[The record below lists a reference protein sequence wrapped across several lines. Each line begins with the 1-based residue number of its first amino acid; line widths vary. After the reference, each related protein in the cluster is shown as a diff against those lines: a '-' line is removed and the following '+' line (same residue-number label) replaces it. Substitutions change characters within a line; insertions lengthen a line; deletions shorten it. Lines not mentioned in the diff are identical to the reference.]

1 MYNKNL
7 RNKQKQEAI
16 KRLTILQNEYMV
28 HKNVLNEF
36 KADETIYYSEN
47 FRGYMQGILYWLHNK
62 DEFVNIVKNIEE
74 KRNIY
79 VYHCIL
85 SHYSDD
91 GDVLTML
98 YVSSDE
104 EYWENERQELIDGCP
119 CMYTYSFNFP
129 EFSEFGGVAITGVNG
144 GINRLY

>member
-1 MYNKNL
+1 MDNKEL
-7 RNKQKQEAI
+7 REKQKQEAI
-16 KRLTILQNEYMV
+16 KRLEILQSEYML

-47 FRGYMQGILYWLHNK
+47 FGGYMQGILYWLHNK
-62 DEFVNIVKNIEE
+62 DEFVKVVKEIEE

-85 SHYSDD
+85 NHYRDD

-98 YVSSDE
+98 YISEDE
-104 EYWENERQELIDGCP
+104 EYWENERQELKEGCP
-119 CMYTYSFNFP
+119 CIYEHSFSFP
-129 EFSEFGGVAITGVNG
+129 EFSEFGSTEITGVNG

>member
-1 MYNKNL
+1 MDNKEL
-7 RNKQKQEAI
+7 RDKQKQEAI
-16 KRLTILQNEYMV
+16 KRLEILQSEYML

-47 FRGYMQGILYWLHNK
+47 FSGYMQGILYWLHNK
-62 DEFVNIVKNIEE
+62 DEFVKIVKEIEE

-79 VYHCIL
+79 VYHCML
-85 SHYSDD
+85 NHYRDD

-98 YVSSDE
+98 YVSSDVE
-104 EYWENERQELIDGCP
+104 FWENERQELKDGSP
-119 CMYTYSFNFP
+119 CTYVHSFNFP
-129 EFSEFGGVAITGVNG
+129 QFSEFGGITITGVNV

>member
-1 MYNKNL
+1 MDNKEL
-7 RNKQKQEAI
+7 RDKQKQEAI
-16 KRLTILQNEYMV
+16 KRLEILQSEYML

-47 FRGYMQGILYWLHNK
+47 FSGYMQGILYWLHNK
-62 DEFVNIVKNIEE
+62 DEFVKIVKEIEE

-79 VYHCIL
+79 VYHCML
-85 SHYSDD
+85 NHYRDD

-98 YVSSDE
+98 YVSSDVE
-104 EYWENERQELIDGCP
+104 FWENERQELKDGSP
-119 CMYTYSFNFP
+119 CTYVHSFNFP
-129 EFSEFGGVAITGVNG
+129 QFSEFGGITITGVNG

>member
-1 MYNKNL
+1 MENKEL
-7 RNKQKQEAI
+7 KEKQKLEAI
-16 KRLTILQNEYMV
+16 KRLEILKKEYMV
-28 HKNVLNEF
+28 HTNVLNEF
-36 KADETIYYSEN
+36 KTDETIYYSEN
-47 FRGYMQGILYWLHNK
+47 FRSYMQGILYWLHNK
-62 DEFVNIVKNIEE
+62 DEFVKVVKEIEE

-85 SHYSDD
+85 NHYRDD

-104 EYWENERQELIDGCP
+104 EFWENERQELIDGYP
-119 CMYTYSFNFP
+119 CVYTYSFSFP
-129 EFSEFGGVAITGVNG
+129 EFSEFGRVQITGVNG

>member
-1 MYNKNL
+1 MDNKEL
-7 RNKQKQEAI
+7 REKQKQEAI
-16 KRLTILQNEYMV
+16 KRLEILQKEYMV

-47 FRGYMQGILYWLHNK
+47 FRGYQQGILYWLHNK
-62 DEFVNIVKNIEE
+62 DEFIKVVKEIEE

-85 SHYSDD
+85 NHYRDD
-91 GDVLTML
+91 RDVLTML
-98 YVSSDE
+98 YVSADE
-104 EYWENERQELIDGCP
+104 EYWENEIQELADGCP
-119 CMYTYSFNFP
+119 CSYVHSFSFP
-129 EFSEFGGVAITGVNG
+129 EFSEFGSVAITGVNG

>member
-1 MYNKNL
+1 MDNKEL
-7 RNKQKQEAI
+7 REKQKQEAI
-16 KRLTILQNEYMV
+16 KRLEILQNEYMV

-62 DEFVNIVKNIEE
+62 DEFVKVVKEIEE
-74 KRNIY
+74 KRNIF

-85 SHYSDD
+85 NHYRDD

-104 EYWENERQELIDGCP
+104 EYWENERQELKNGFP
-119 CMYTYSFNFP
+119 CTYVHSFSFP
-129 EFSEFGGVAITGVNG
+129 HFSEFGSCEITGVNG
-144 GINRLY
+144 GLNRLY